1 MDDSYNGV
9 ELTIHGI
16 VQGVGFRPF
25 VHRTA
30 RKLNIT
36 GTVINSGTGVIV
48 RTLCRQD
55 QLDDFLEVLKN
66 HSPPLARIISIDQQV
81 ISVDAPWNDFTIE
94 TSASGPVTG
103 AMIPP
108 DIALCDDCLH
118 ELIDPNDRRFGYPFI
133 NCTNCGPRFSIV
145 RTIPYD
151 RPKTSMR
158 DFTMCPDCNGEYHD
172 PADRRFHAQPNACYN
187 CGPSLSFYG
196 ENSIEEN
203 SDPIGS
209 AVRSLRN
216 GDVVAIRGLGGF
228 HLAVDGTSVSAV
240 QKLRER
246 KRRPDK
252 PLAVMVA
259 DLTRLKE
266 IAVVSDLETALL
278 SGPQHPIV
286 LLKQK
291 ETDMVAANLA
301 PGIGEIGIMLPYTPF
316 HHLLFQHKDCPKVLV
331 MTSGNIS
338 GEPICTSNECAFD
351 KLDRIA
357 DAFLLHNR
365 DIVTRVDDS
374 VARVMGKGAMM
385 LRRARGY
392 VPNPILLNSELPP
405 VLGCGGGLKST
416 FCLARGKTAFMSQH
430 IGDLF
435 NLESL
440 EFYQESVNHLQ
451 SVLEIEPELVVC
463 DLHPDYL
470 STHYGRDLGLPFYQV
485 QHHHAHAVSVMA
497 ENGLNEKVLAVI
509 LDGTGLGP
517 DGTIWGGEIL
527 LCDLTSYE
535 RVGHLQQIALP
546 GGDSGAREPYRMALS
561 TLYAVYGEDGIDA
574 NSLPP
579 TLSPVEKD
587 RIRVIGEMINNN
599 INCPKTSSCGRL
611 FDAAAS
617 LLGIR
622 HVISFEGQA
631 AMELESLAAKE
642 LFRSSKTLASRL
654 SSDDNQATESETD
667 GLFLMSIK
675 PFINSIMTSLRD
687 GMPAQRAAL
696 DFHIQLVRTIG
707 RSLELLRRKTGIN
720 SVVLSGGCL
729 QNRILLEGLHHILE
743 QNRFSVYTGS
753 EIPVNDGGI
762 SLGQTII
769 GGLLHVSSDSYA
781 SNGN

>member
-30 RKLNIT
+30 SQFNIT
-36 GTVINSGTGVIV
+36 GTVTNSGTGVIV

-55 QLDDFLEVLKN
+55 QLDDLLEVLQN
-66 HSPPLARIISIDQQV
+66 NSPPLARITAIEQRV
-81 ISVDAPWNDFTIE
+81 ISVDKPWEDFTIE
-94 TSASGPVTG
+94 TSVSGPVAG

-118 ELIDPNDRRFGYPFI
+118 ELTDPNDRRFGYPFI

-158 DFTMCPDCNGEYHD
+158 DFTMCPDCDGEYHD
-172 PADRRFHAQPNACYN
+172 PIDRRFHAQPNACYD

-196 ENSIEEN
+196 ENSMEEN
-203 SDPIGS
+203 SDPIDS
-209 AVRSLRN
+209 AVRSLCN

-252 PLAVMVA
+252 PLAIMVA

-266 IAVVSDLETALL
+266 IAVVSDIETTLL

-286 LLKQK
+286 LLKK
-291 ETDMVAANLA
+291 NKSDLVAANLA

-316 HHLLFQHKDCPKVLV
+316 HHLLFQHRDCPKVLV

-357 DAFLLHNR
+357 DTFLLHNR
-365 DIVTRVDDS
+365 DIITRVDDS

-385 LRRARGY
+385 FRRARGY
-392 VPNPILLNSELPP
+392 VPYPILLDFELPP

-440 EFYQESVNHLQ
+440 EFYQESVDHLQ
-451 SVLEIEPELVVC
+451 SVLEIEPEIVVC

-470 STHYGRDLGLPFYQV
+470 STHYGRDLGLPFYQA

-517 DGTIWGGEIL
+517 DGTVWGGEFL

-535 RVGHLQQIALP
+535 RVGHLQQIDLP
-546 GGDSGAREPYRMALS
+546 GGDSAALEPYRMALS
-561 TLYAVYGEDGIDA
+561 TLHAVYGEDGITP
-574 NSLPP
+574 NRLPP
-579 TLSPVEKD
+579 TLAAVEKD
-587 RIRVIGEMINNN
+587 RIRVVGEMISNN

-611 FDAAAS
+611 FDAVAS

-622 HVISFEGQA
+622 HVITFEGQA

-642 LFRSSKTLASRL
+642 LFLSSKTLETLLASG
-654 SSDDNQATESETD
+654 DNQVTLSETD
-667 GLFLMSIK
+667 GIIHLSIE
-675 PFINSIMTSLRD
+675 PFINSIMNGLRD
-687 GMPAQRAAL
+687 DVPAERAAL
-696 DFHIQLVRTIG
+696 DFHIQLIRAIG
-707 RSLELLRRKTGIN
+707 YTLEQLRQNTGLN
-720 SVVLSGGCL
+720 NVVLSGGCL
-729 QNRILLEGLHHILE
+729 QNRLLLDGLHHILE
-743 QNRFSVYTGS
+743 QNRFRVYTGS

-762 SLGQTII
+762 SLGQAII

-781 SNGN
+781 SN